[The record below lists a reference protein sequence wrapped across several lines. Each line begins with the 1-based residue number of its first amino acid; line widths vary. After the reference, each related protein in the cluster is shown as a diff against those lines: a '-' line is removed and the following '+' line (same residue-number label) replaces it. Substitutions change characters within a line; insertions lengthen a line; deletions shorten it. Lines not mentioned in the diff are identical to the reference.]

1 MNVSFTLFCFVCRER
16 ETIDVERKLRY
27 DFMYERCQKEM
38 PEERKMNRVFF
49 LKQIIECIV

>member
-49 LKQIIECIV
+49 